1 MNIKHRLFRNISN
14 IPGWTSNRKIIVF
27 ESDDWGSIR
36 MSSKESRDELMR
48 YGFDFQNQAFNLFD
62 RIESN
67 EDLEMLFD
75 ILTKFRDK
83 NDNHPVF
90 TAVNIVANPDFDKI
104 KASEFSEYFF
114 EPFTTT
120 LKSYSDADKV
130 YELYKTGIKQKVFVP
145 VFHGREHLN
154 VQRWMRVL
162 QTGNESI
169 HKAFNQRVTS
179 VFEGAKGEFLGD
191 FQAAFDPDFPEDI
204 NYMHNVLA
212 EGLDLFEKLWGFK
225 SEYFVPTN
233 GPFNNSL
240 ESTLSKYNVRYILA
254 ERIQN
259 EPFGNSEYKK
269 HIHYI
274 GQKNK
279 YNQRY
284 ITRNGFFEPGIMQGN
299 LNVDAVGKCLKSIQ
313 RAFRWGKPAVIS
325 THRVNYIGSI
335 DADNRANTLTLLTE
349 LLKKIVATWPDVE
362 FCTSTELGNIISK
375 PNQ

>member
-1 MNIKHRLFRNISN
+1 MSLKYRLFRNLSN
-14 IPGWTSNRKIIVF
+14 IPGWITNKKIVVF
-27 ESDDWGSIR
+27 DSDDWGSIR

-48 YGFDFQNQAFNLFD
+48 YGFNFENQSFNLFD

-67 EDLEMLFD
+67 DD
-75 ILTKFRDK
+75 IELLYETLSKFKDG
-83 NDNHPVF
+83 NGNHPVF

-104 KASEFSEYFF
+104 RAGGFKEYFF
-114 EPFTTT
+114 EPFTKT
-120 LKSYSDADKV
+120 LESYSDSDKV
-130 YELYKTGIKQKVFVP
+130 YKLYKEGIERKLFVP

-169 HKAFNQRVTS
+169 HRAFDHRITS
-179 VFEGAKGEFLGD
+179 VFEGVNGEFLGD

-204 NYMHNVLA
+204 IYMQDVLA
-212 EGLDLFEKLWGFK
+212 DGLELFEKLWGYK
-225 SEYFVPTN
+225 SSYFVPTN

-240 ESTLSKYNVRYILA
+240 EEILHKNKVKYILG
-254 ERIQN
+254 ERIQH
-259 EPFGNSEYKK
+259 EPYGNAKYKK

-284 ITRNGFFEPGIMQGN
+284 LTRNGFFEPSIMQGN
-299 LNVDAVGKCLKSIQ
+299 LNVDPVGGCLKSIE

-325 THRVNYIGSI
+325 THRVNFIGSI
-335 DADNRANTLTLLTE
+335 DENNRAKTLTLLAE
-349 LLKKIVATWPDVE
+349 LLKKIITRWPDVE
-362 FCTSTELGNIISK
+362 FRTSMELGDIISK
-375 PNQ
+375 SNK

>member
-212 EGLDLFEKLWGFK
+212 EGLELFEKLWGFK

-299 LNVDAVGKCLKSIQ
+299 LNVDAVGTCLKSIQ

>member
-1 MNIKHRLFRNISN
+1 MNIKHRLFRNLSN
-14 IPGWTSNRKIIVF
+14 IPGWTTNRKIVVF

-48 YGFDFQNQAFNLFD
+48 YGFDFQYQAFNLFD

-75 ILTKFRDK
+75 TLTKFRDK

-114 EPFTTT
+114 EPFTET

-162 QTGNESI
+162 QSGNESI

-212 EGLDLFEKLWGFK
+212 EGLELFEKLWGYK
-225 SEYFVPTN
+225 SGYFVPTN

-240 ESTLSKYNVRYILA
+240 ESTLHKYDVRFILA

-259 EPFGNSEYKK
+259 EPFGNSKYKK

-279 YNQRY
+279 FNQHY

-299 LNVDAVGKCLKSIQ
+299 LNVDPVGACLKSIE

-349 LLKKIVATWPDVE
+349 LLKKIVAIWPDVE
-362 FCTSTELGNIISK
+362 FCTSTELGDMISK
-375 PNQ
+375 PNK